1 MADTYTSNYNLTKV
15 EEGSTGWA
23 GKANGN
29 MDSIDIALK
38 TINDYFSGGN
48 LILGSGSNIFSLGK
62 NTDNDLLIKHTTA
75 NDTSPNSI
83 KQGVSLQHGTGFLC
97 IGQGGRGLPDSP
109 LTIYSDKVGTRPGI
123 NVVHKNTGLTR
134 ESGLY
139 FQNLDTPSTDVGTS
153 IAFYGQT
160 PSPDFTD
167 IQHGLLAFSQEGA
180 STTKA
185 KYEVFLRSN
194 DESLPV
200 ICSHG
205 TTAKGYAYTMFGP
218 TGAAFAGSYLYGA
231 YTPGAIVHVASDFND
246 QSDGVMIE
254 RRRTPNPNRYVFR
267 VDSNGTLL
275 IENRDV
281 ASSGIYVTSGAVFG
295 FYGSSST
302 GANTAT
308 LTNSPTAGNPT
319 GWVTVSINGNNRK
332 IPYW

>member
-1 MADTYTSNYNLTKV
+1 MADTYTGNYNLVKIEQGT
-15 EEGSTGWA
+15 TGWA
-23 GKANGN
+23 DKANGN
-29 MDSIDIALK
+29 MDIIDSELGNVAG
-38 TINDYFSGGN
+38 YFSSGK
-48 LILGSGSNIFSLGK
+48 LILGSGAYIYSFGLDGS
-62 NTDNDLLIKHTTA
+62 NDLLIKHTTA
-75 NDTSPNSI
+75 NDASPNSI
-83 KQGVSLQHGTGFLC
+83 KQGISIQRNTGYVC
-97 IGQGGRGLPDSP
+97 IGQGGRGLPDTP

-139 FQNLDTPSTDVGTS
+139 FQNLDTPATDVGTS

-160 PSPDFTD
+160 PSPSYTD

-185 KYEVFLRSN
+185 KFELFLRSN

-200 ICSHG
+200 IQSVG
-205 TTAKGYAYTMFGP
+205 TPAKGYAWTMFGP
-218 TGAAFAGSYLYGA
+218 TGAAYAASYLYGA
-231 YTPGAIVHVASDFND
+231 YSPAAVVHVASDFAD

-254 RRRTPNPNRYVFR
+254 RRRTPNANRYVFR
-267 VDSNGTLL
+267 VDSSGTLL

-295 FYGSSST
+295 LYGSSST

-319 GWVTVSINGNNRK
+319 GWVTVGINGSNRK